1 MSAAW
6 NDSLAG
12 NLLADHKGEVLMST
26 GLIIVIVVVAIILI
40 ALVAFVMPRMR
51 RQAQVR
57 ARERELEQRREHV
70 ADEHRAEAQE
80 RSRQADLAEQKARMA
95 ETEAKRER
103 AEAELHEQRAQTHES
118 GMADHELVRDDER
131 EKFAGTSAMP
141 DEPGRPLS
149 GDRPM
154 HEPGTTTDYEQGRR
168 DEAEGRFSRAPETEG
183 ERVDEPTT
191 GTPRRDY

>member
-1 MSAAW
+1 
-6 NDSLAG
+6 
-12 NLLADHKGEVLMST
+12 MST

-57 ARERELEQRREHV
+57 ARERELEQRRERV
-70 ADEHRAEAQE
+70 ADAHRVEAQE
-80 RSRQADLAEQKARMA
+80 RSRQADMAEQKARMA

-118 GMADHELVRDDER
+118 GMADHELVGDDER
-131 EKFAGTSAMP
+131 DKFAGTSAVR
-141 DEPGRPLS
+141 DEPGE
-149 GDRPM
+149 RPM
-154 HEPGTTTDYEQGRR
+154 HEPGPTTGR
-168 DEAEGRFSRAPETEG
+168 DEAEGRFSRPSETEG